1 MKVVLGIEKETLEL
15 NIRISPSEYRKNM
28 LLTFEAGVKIDL
40 TFFKEEKPS

>member
-28 LLTFEAGVKIDL
+28 LLTFEAGVNIDL